1 MCKVTTSVQLF
12 TESNRELK
20 NPNRGLYSL
29 YPFAITDE
37 EEAYVAKVAEY
48 CAWSPDTT
56 LALVEINL
64 QSYQAGE
71 ISEAGLSNI
80 DALLNAWGQSGKRLI
95 IRFLYDWDGES
106 GLHEPESMDIIL
118 RHMAQLGPLLQRH
131 KDMIF
136 TLQGLFVGSWGEM
149 HPRPD
154 IRAGPGARR
163 APPGPVAHEHP
174 PGRGPSA
181 VRPPGPVQRR
191 HVGK

>member
-1 MCKVTTSVQLF
+1 MRKVTTSVQLF

-29 YPFAITDE
+29 YPFAITDA

-95 IRFLYDWDGES
+95 IRFLYDWRSE
-106 GLHEPESMDIIL
+106 E
-118 RHMAQLGPLLQRH
+118 
-131 KDMIF
+131 
-136 TLQGLFVGSWGEM
+136 
-149 HPRPD
+149 
-154 IRAGPGARR
+154 RR
-163 APPGPVAHEHP
+163 
-174 PGRGPSA
+174 
-181 VRPPGPVQRR
+181 
-191 HVGK
+191 VGKE